1 MVVGAGGRG
10 AGGALSWGLAG
21 ASTVSGVV
29 RFEGSTI
36 ADEVEDRPPDHSCTS
51 SHR

>member
-1 MVVGAGGRG
+1 MEAGVERG
-10 AGGALSWGLAG
+10 TVSWGLVG